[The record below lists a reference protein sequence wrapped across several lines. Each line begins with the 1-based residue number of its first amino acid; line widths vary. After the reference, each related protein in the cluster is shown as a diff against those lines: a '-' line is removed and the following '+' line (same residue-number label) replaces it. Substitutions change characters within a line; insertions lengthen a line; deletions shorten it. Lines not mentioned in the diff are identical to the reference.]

1 MAETPRSDDIIS
13 SPLFLRVIAVAIAF
27 AFWFYAPGA
36 RVTEATRTLTIPL
49 EYLNVPPQTT
59 VKGAVKRLSVTLSG
73 APGVLSSL
81 SPDSVV
87 CEVDA
92 RGLGV
97 GKYRLA
103 VRAITPKDVML
114 VDLVPTHVDV
124 ELLRY
129 IDRLIPV
136 EVAVENGLPPGL
148 FLDMV
153 EVIPR
158 EVSARGSEKDL
169 AKIGAAR
176 ISPSLEELKAG
187 GEMTQTVEIL
197 KSEEFEDEVS
207 VEPKR
212 VKFNAVLAEGVPKK
226 TVPVNARILGKP
238 ADDFRLKAVIV
249 EPAVITVEGP
259 LPKLD
264 KVSKVDT
271 ETIDIADI
279 DKEQNMVIP
288 LRPPEDD
295 LVKIV
300 GSPSVRVNVLLTPFT
315 VTRLLSRVA
324 VEAEGRSVYPG
335 WKVEPSSVNITVE
348 GVPSEV
354 NSLDE
359 EELPI
364 QPFVNVTNIV
374 SRRLT
379 VPVQVRNRTEGKL
392 KVVRVEPSSVNVIA
406 EVQQ

>member
-158 EVSARGSEKDL
+158 EVSVRGSEKDL

>member
-59 VKGAVKRLSVTLSG
+59 VKGAVKRMSVTLSG
-73 APGVLSSL
+73 APGVLSCL

-158 EVSARGSEKDL
+158 EVSVRGSEKDL

>member
-59 VKGAVKRLSVTLSG
+59 VKGAVKRMSVTLSG

-158 EVSARGSEKDL
+158 EVSVRGSEKDL

>member
-1 MAETPRSDDIIS
+1 MAETPKTDDIIS
-13 SPLFLRVIAVAIAF
+13 SPMFLRVIAVAIAF

-36 RVTEATRTLTIPL
+36 RVTEATRTLSVSL

-59 VKGAVKRLSVTLSG
+59 VKGAVKKMEVTLSG

-114 VDLVPTHVDV
+114 VDLVPTHVDI

-129 IDRLIPV
+129 VDRLIPV
-136 EVAVENGLPPGL
+136 EVAVEKGLPPGL

-153 EVIPR
+153 EIIPR
-158 EVSARGSEKDL
+158 EVSVRGSEKDL

-176 ISPSLEELKAG
+176 ISPTLEELKAG
-187 GEMTQTVEIL
+187 GELTQTVEII
-197 KSEEFEDEVS
+197 KSEEFEEEVS
-207 VEPKR
+207 VEPGR

-226 TVPVNARILGKP
+226 TVPVNARIIGNP
-238 ADDFRLKAVIV
+238 VEDFRLKAVIV
-249 EPAVITVEGP
+249 EPAVITIEGP

-264 KVSKVDT
+264 SVTKIDT
-271 ETIDIADI
+271 ETIDITDI
-279 DKEQNMVIP
+279 AKEQNMVIP
-288 LRPPEDD
+288 LRSPEDS

-300 GSPSVRVNVLLTPFT
+300 GSPSVRVNVLLAPFT
-315 VTRLLSRVA
+315 VTRLLSRVG
-324 VEAEGRSVYPG
+324 VEVEGRSVYPG
-335 WKVEPSSVNITVE
+335 WKVEPTSVNITVE

-359 EELPI
+359 TELPI

-392 KVVRVEPSSVNVIA
+392 KVVRVEPSGVNVIA